1 MIEPLWIGLGG
12 IIVLLLLLFQ
22 GTYVGV
28 ALGLVGTIGI
38 MIIAGF
44 TPAMSLLATAWF
56 HYGTM
61 YAFIIIPLFV
71 AMGLFSAQAGV
82 SSDTYDTLSKWVG
95 QIRGGLGLATVG
107 AATIFGALTGSSIV
121 TAIVFARV
129 SVPEM
134 RRLGYNPRICYGLV
148 SAAGAIG
155 MMIPPSLLAVIYA
168 LITEQSVGH
177 LLLGG
182 IGPGLVLAICLGL
195 GFIILLYLRPSLG
208 PSTGKEP
215 ATWRER
221 FASLPKLWPAFTV
234 GLIIIGGIYGGIFTV
249 TEAAGVGT
257 FVLLLLFLAVK
268 GFSRESWRIL
278 AEVLRQTVS
287 LTGLVLLILMTAQ
300 IFSRLLVLSGLG
312 DLCAGYIISFN
323 FSPMG
328 FVVCI
333 MVLYFFL
340 GAIIDSVSVLAITI
354 PIFYPVVKSM
364 GLDEVWFAMVMILAT
379 QIGNITPPVGLVI
392 YAVKGVAEPDIT
404 LEDII
409 RGVLPFFLMMVV
421 ALAIIIAFPDLTTWI
436 PYHIMRK

>member
-1 MIEPLWIGLGG
+1 
-12 IIVLLLLLFQ
+12 
-22 GTYVGV
+22 
-28 ALGLVGTIGI
+28 
-38 MIIAGF
+38 
-44 TPAMSLLATAWF
+44 
-56 HYGTM
+56 
-61 YAFIIIPLFV
+61 
-71 AMGLFSAQAGV
+71 
-82 SSDTYDTLSKWVG
+82 
-95 QIRGGLGLATVG
+95 
-107 AATIFGALTGSSIV
+107 
-121 TAIVFARV
+121 
-129 SVPEM
+129 
-134 RRLGYNPRICYGLV
+134 
-148 SAAGAIG
+148 
-155 MMIPPSLLAVIYA
+155 
-168 LITEQSVGH
+168 
-177 LLLGG
+177 
-182 IGPGLVLAICLGL
+182 
-195 GFIILLYLRPSLG
+195 
-208 PSTGKEP
+208 
-215 ATWRER
+215 
-221 FASLPKLWPAFTV
+221 V

-257 FVLLLLFLAVK
+257 FVLLVLFLGVK

-312 DLCAGYIISFN
+312 SLCADYIISFN

-409 RGVLPFFLMMVV
+409 RGVLPFFVMMVV